1 MIRRFNEIGKEDVMI
16 AGGKGANL
24 GEMTRAG
31 LNVPSGFVV
40 TADAYR
46 SFLTENHIDQ
56 EICALLAEAGRD
68 EQKLFAAAEKIRTLI
83 TAGSMPVSLREE
95 VSRNYLLLNESSG
108 NTSEKT
114 SQSFLQNGSLRV
126 AVRSSATAEDLPDAS
141 FAGQQETYLNIV
153 GIDALCENIIRCYA
167 SLWGNRAVSYR
178 QAQGYDQKSVA
189 LCVVV
194 QEMVESEKAGVLFT
208 ANPVNN
214 NREEMQLNAS
224 YGLGE
229 AVVSGKVTA
238 DTFICGK
245 DGKIKT
251 SVVGSKEIEIIYAED
266 GVREMPVSPERSG
279 GLCLS
284 EEEVRTLCK
293 AAVDVENY
301 YGCPM
306 DIEWAI
312 RGGNAYILQARPI
325 TTLVDAI
332 DEAEIEKYIS
342 KNKITDA
349 LRKDYAFLLEKMPV
363 AQKPLDHSFCGSV
376 NNQKA
381 QIFSEVGVFISME
394 PQIDDDGIMILPPND
409 KRINGRIFKI
419 FGMLKELKDIQN
431 CREKCERYLKKYQK
445 SVDNMAKLPFE
456 RLSLAQCGVYI
467 EKAYRL
473 AQHIAYARFKYALF
487 PGVLANKRIERLLK
501 KISPDLTAYDLYY
514 NLDYKTAVVARDI
527 TALADKV
534 RMDRTLSAA
543 VMGGG
548 HYVDICRDFPD
559 IAAEFETF
567 MSKHGMK
574 SDYNCY
580 CIFAKS
586 FIENPDRLLS
596 IIKPLLNSPAA
607 PDEEKFAPLMAQVR
621 KCCGEKKFPD
631 VKKQI
636 DCIRAFHVA
645 REESQYQWETVFH
658 YSKRILE
665 RAAFLCT
672 GSKDLTDSVAYL
684 FLDEFIAMCKEGFS
698 DKYKEIIARRKA
710 KRPLAEKVW
719 ERSKLCVF
727 EGAGDVLTGVGGSS
741 GEAVGRVCIVRGPEE
756 FGKLEKGDI
765 LVCPYTDPEW
775 TPLFQVASAVVADTG
790 AALSHAAIVARE
802 YGIPA
807 VLGVGLATSRFQDG
821 EMIRVNGSKG
831 EVEKVG

>member
-1 MIRRFNEIGKEDVMI
+1 MIRRFHESGKEDVMI

-31 LNVPSGFVV
+31 LPVPPGFVV

-46 SFLTENHIDQ
+46 SFLAENHIDR
-56 EICALLAEAGRD
+56 EISALLEDAGAD
-68 EQKLFAAAEKIRTLI
+68 EQKLFSAAEKIRGLI
-83 TAGSMPVSLREE
+83 TAGSMPVSLRDA
-95 VSRNYLLLNESSG
+95 VSHNYLLLC
-108 NTSEKT
+108 
-114 SQSFLQNGSLRV
+114 QNAKADTLRV

-153 GIDALCENIIRCYA
+153 GIDALCENIVRCYA

-178 QAQGYDQKSVA
+178 QTLGYDQQSVA
-189 LCVVV
+189 LAVVV

-208 ANPVNN
+208 VNPVNN
-214 NREEMQLNAS
+214 NRDEMQLNAS

-245 DGKIKT
+245 DGGIRS
-251 SVVGSKEIEIIYAED
+251 SVIGSKEIEIVYAEN
-266 GVREMPVSPERSG
+266 GTREAPVSPARSSV
-279 GLCLS
+279 LCLS
-284 EEEVRTLCK
+284 EGEVKALCK

-312 RGGNAYILQARPI
+312 RGGNAYILQARAI
-325 TTLVDAI
+325 TTLTEDPI
-332 DEAEIEKYIS
+332 DDTEIEKYIS
-342 KNKITDA
+342 KNKITGA
-349 LRKDYAFLLEKMPV
+349 LRANFAFLLEKMPV
-363 AQKPLDHSFCGSV
+363 AQLPLDHSFCGSV

-381 QIFSEVGVFISME
+381 QIFSEVGLIISME

-409 KRINGRIFKI
+409 KKINGKIFKV
-419 FGMLKELKDIQN
+419 FGLLKELKDLPD
-431 CREKCERYLKKYQK
+431 CRRKCEGYLEKYQK
-445 SVDNMAKLPFE
+445 SIDKMAELPFE
-456 RLSLAQCGVYI
+456 NFSLGQCGEYI
-467 EKAYRL
+467 DRAYRL
-473 AQHIAYARFKYALF
+473 VQRIAYARFKYALF
-487 PGVLANKRIERLLK
+487 PGVLANRRIEKLLK
-501 KISPDLTAYDLYY
+501 KISPDLTAYDLYC
-514 NLDYKTAVVARDI
+514 NLDYKTAVVTRDI
-527 TALADKV
+527 AALADKI
-534 RMDRTLSAA
+534 RGNEALAGA
-543 VMGGG
+543 VMRGDS
-548 HYVDICRDFPD
+548 YQRICRDYPD
-559 IAAEFETF
+559 IAGEFGLF

-586 FIENPDRLLS
+586 FLEDPDRLIS
-596 IIKPLLNSPAA
+596 IIKPLINSPAG
-607 PDEEKFAPLMAQVR
+607 PDEEKLAPLMEQVR
-621 KCCGEKKFPD
+621 RVCGEKKFPD
-631 VKKQI
+631 VERQI

-665 RAAFLCT
+665 RVAFLCT
-672 GSKDLTDSVAYL
+672 GSKDFADSVAYL
-684 FLDEFIAMCKEGFS
+684 FLDEFTEMCKEGFS

-710 KRPLAEKVW
+710 KRALAEKVW

-727 EGAGDVLTGVGGSS
+727 AGAGDVLSGVGGSS
-741 GEAVGRVCIVRGPEE
+741 GEVVGRVCIVRGPEE

-775 TPLFQVASAVVADTG
+775 TPLFKVASAVVADTG

-807 VLGVGLATSRFQDG
+807 VLGVGLATTRFQDG
-821 EMIRVNGSKG
+821 EMIRVNGSRG